1 MEARDSDILYKYV
14 PPDRVSY
21 FSDELLR
28 FTQPGALND
37 PFECIPILS
46 IEETHEAARE
56 FVRIVTADAE
66 NKPSRYERRKAR
78 QTAKQVRT
86 TVARQ
91 LEADPDL
98 LRRTLYER
106 ADKKLNSSI
115 GILSLSSRWDSGLMW
130 SHYALAHQGLC
141 IGFHRRHSV
150 FAGDL
155 IKGMPPVLPV
165 AYSDRRIK
173 VPVERG
179 EKIDFRVMYTKSKDW
194 TYERE
199 ERALRLLEE
208 ADRRIDATPHPL
220 CLFKIPHDAVA
231 EVTLGL
237 RAGGA
242 VAQEAARFCGAKNVP
257 LFRAVV
263 SDTTFDVS
271 RIADLDPP
279 RSQAAS
285 P

>member
-1 MEARDSDILYKYV
+1 MEAKDSDILYKYV
-14 PPDRVSY
+14 PPDCVSY
-21 FSDELLR
+21 FSDQLLR
-28 FTQPGALND
+28 FTQPAALND
-37 PFECIPILS
+37 PFERIPILS
-46 IEETHEAARE
+46 TEETHEVARE
-56 FVRIVTADAE
+56 FVRAIAADAE
-66 NKPSRYERRKAR
+66 NKASRYERRKAR
-78 QTAKQVRT
+78 QTARQVRT

-91 LEADPDL
+91 LQADPDL

-141 IGFHRRHSV
+141 IGFQRRHPV
-150 FAGDL
+150 FAGDS

-179 EKIDFRVMYTKSKDW
+179 QKIDFRVMYTKSKDW

-199 ERALRLLEE
+199 ERALRLLVE
-208 ADRRIDATPHPL
+208 ADRRIDATPYPL

-237 RAGGA
+237 RAGVA
-242 VAQEAARFCGAKNVP
+242 VAQEAARFCSAKNVP

-271 RIADLDPP
+271 RIKDSVPP
-279 RSQAAS
+279 HSPAAS